1 MPVLDLSQPVVLF
14 TLFVLVMTSLVLNL
28 LLVFYGMRI
37 RSQLGLLRTTVGRM
51 LREAATDLAGA
62 EGLLLRFSVQVND
75 QIPIDTLLPVRDK
88 LNVAVQT
95 RARVHQT
102 INTEVMV
109 NIPVFGAKVPVTV
122 TVPLD
127 LNVPIDVN
135 VPVVIDSMIPV
146 KLFVPVNLKVP
157 VEVDLATTELG
168 EFLEQ
173 VRKNLVELEHLLQ
186 QTDKTL

>member
-1 MPVLDLSQPVVLF
+1 MPALDLSQPVVLF
-14 TLFVLVMTSLVLNL
+14 ALFALVMTSLVLNL
-28 LLVFYGMRI
+28 LLIFYGMRI
-37 RSQLGLLRTTVGRM
+37 RSQLGLLRTTMVRM

-62 EGLLLRFSVQVND
+62 EGLLLRFNVQVND

-95 RARVHQT
+95 RARIRQT

-109 NIPVFGAKVPVTV
+109 NIPVLGAKVPVTV
-122 TVPLD
+122 SVPLD

-135 VPVVIDSMIPV
+135 VPVVIDSTIPV
-146 KLFVPVNLKVP
+146 KLLVPIKLNVP
-157 VEVDLATTELG
+157 VEVDLAATELG

-173 VRKNLVELEHLLQ
+173 VRKNLDELEHLLQ
-186 QTDKTL
+186 QTDKAL

>member
-1 MPVLDLSQPVVLF
+1 
-14 TLFVLVMTSLVLNL
+14 VLNL
-28 LLVFYGMRI
+28 LLIFYGMRI
-37 RSQLGLLRTTVGRM
+37 RSQLGLLRTTVRRM

-62 EGLLLRFSVQVND
+62 EGLLLRFTVQVND

-95 RARVHQT
+95 RARVRQT

-109 NIPVFGAKVPVTV
+109 NIPVLGAKVPITV
-122 TVPLD
+122 SAPLD

-135 VPVVIDSMIPV
+135 VPVVIDAMIPV
-146 KLFVPVNLKVP
+146 KLFVPINLSVP

-173 VRKNLVELEHLLQ
+173 VRKNLDELEQLLQ
-186 QTDKTL
+186 QTDDAL

>member
-1 MPVLDLSQPVVLF
+1 MPALDLSQPVMLF
-14 TLFVLVMTSLVLNL
+14 ALFVLVMTSLVLNL
-28 LLVFYGMRI
+28 LLIFYGMRI
-37 RSQLGLLRTTVGRM
+37 RSQLGLLRTTVRRM

-62 EGLLLRFSVQVND
+62 EGLLLRFTVQVND

-95 RARVHQT
+95 RARVRQT

-109 NIPVFGAKVPVTV
+109 NIPVLGAKVPITV
-122 TVPLD
+122 SAPLD

-135 VPVVIDSMIPV
+135 VPVVIDAMIPV
-146 KLFVPVNLKVP
+146 KLFVPINLSVP

-173 VRKNLVELEHLLQ
+173 VRKNLDELEQLLQ
-186 QTDKTL
+186 QTDDAL